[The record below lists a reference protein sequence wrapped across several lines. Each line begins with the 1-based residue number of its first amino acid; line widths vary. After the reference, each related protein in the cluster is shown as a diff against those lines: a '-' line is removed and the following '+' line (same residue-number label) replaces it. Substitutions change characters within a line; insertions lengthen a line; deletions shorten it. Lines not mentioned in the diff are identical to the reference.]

1 MPTDSAA
8 VAPPSRLA
16 RAGYHVGRAI
26 GWVDVHTARIPPW
39 AVLPPLAVAGWLV
52 AVGVASKAVHTGWLY
67 HLGGDERWTYTTG
80 WLLAHGLIPVAPG
93 GYLYSL
99 LLAPVA
105 AAAGPS
111 LLSGVRAAIVLN
123 VALLGTIALFTI
135 YALAKA
141 IAGRRYAYLV
151 TAAWVAAPLIVI
163 PYFLLDYH
171 RRYFG
176 FQLPA
181 DLGLTTATAYPAMVA
196 VTLSAYFAFRAIST
210 GEELDGLT
218 AGLAAG
224 LAIAVKTG
232 NAAFLPAPVLA
243 LAVAR
248 RPRALLMF
256 GAGLVPALVCLGLW
270 KLRGNGEIFSSGH
283 FVHFSWHHFQHN
295 LDGFREFTWSR
306 RITEWAVVAGVIGIA
321 RRSIPGAVLIAG
333 WLASYMFFKGGSG
346 ADFYGGTFFRSM
358 APAFPA
364 AFLLVMAL
372 PLLVPILGG
381 RLARYGTVRTWP
393 QTQRSRRWVLGVC
406 TFLAVAPLV
415 PILAFSRQHGANA
428 AVTLDGAALVPVGTF
443 GLAATVHD
451 GTVTLAWKRQ
461 GAGGARVAYGVI
473 RSRADVACA
482 HAGGAARCYLPPV
495 HAKTWVPQYTDTP
508 PAGRWTYRVVVL
520 SGTPP
525 PASEPVEVSSP
536 VTVKTRVT
544 APPHRSVT
552 RAARAAARGSCS
564 GRRASRSPSSSA
576 AGR

>member
-1 MPTDSAA
+1 MTRSEPPAGQSPAPAA
-8 VAPPSRLA
+8 ALTGGTADTSPLGLASR
-16 RAGYHVGRAI
+16 RVGRWI
-26 GWVDVHTARIPPW
+26 GWVDVRTARIPPW

-52 AVGVASKAVHTGWLY
+52 AVGVGGKSVHTGWLY
-67 HLGGDERWTYTTG
+67 HLGGDERWTYTSA

-93 GYLYSL
+93 AYLYSL

-105 AAAGPS
+105 GAAGPS

-123 VALLGTIALFTI
+123 VAVLGTIALLTV

-176 FQLPA
+176 LQLPA

-196 VTLSAYFAFRAIST
+196 VTVSAYFAFRALST
-210 GEELDGLT
+210 GDELDGLT

-232 NAAFLPAPVLA
+232 NAAFLPAPLLA

-256 GAGLVPALVCLGLW
+256 CAGLVPALVCLGLW
-270 KLRGNGEIFSSGH
+270 KLRGNGEVFSSGH
-283 FVHFSWHHFQHN
+283 LVHFSWHHFQRN

-321 RRSIPGAVLIAG
+321 RRSVPGAVLIGG
-333 WLASYMFFKGGSG
+333 WLASYLFFKGGSG

-364 AFLLVMAL
+364 AFLLVTAL

-393 QTQRSRRWVLGVC
+393 QTQRSRRVVLGVC
-406 TFLAVAPLV
+406 AFLAVAPLV
-415 PILAFSRQHGANA
+415 PILAFGRQHGANA
-428 AVTLDGAALVPVGTF
+428 AVTADGTALVPIDTF
-443 GLAATVHD
+443 DLHASVRRQD
-451 GTVTLAWKRQ
+451 VTLSWRRRSAS
-461 GAGGARVAYGVI
+461 GARIVYEVI
-473 RSRADVACA
+473 RAPALANLGPPGAQEPLLA
-482 HAGGAARCYLPPV
+482 HV
-495 HAKTWVPQYTDTP
+495 V
-508 PAGRWTYRVVVL
+508 GRTSVTRFSDIPGPGKWSYRVVVL
-520 SGTPP
+520 SGVPP
-525 PASEPVEVSSP
+525 PASDPIEASRPAM
-536 VTVKTRVT
+536 VTVR
-544 APPHRSVT
+544 
-552 RAARAAARGSCS
+552 
-564 GRRASRSPSSSA
+564 
-576 AGR
+576 

>member
-26 GWVDVHTARIPPW
+26 GWADVHTARIPPW

-52 AVGVASKAVHTGWLY
+52 AAGVASKAVHTGALY
-67 HLGGDERWTYTTG
+67 HLGGDERWTYTTA

-93 GYLYSL
+93 AYLYSL

-111 LLSGVRAAIVLN
+111 LLSGVRAASVLN
-123 VALLGTIALFTI
+123 VAVLGPIALVTI
-135 YALAKA
+135 YGLAKA

-163 PYFLLDYH
+163 PYFLTDYH

-196 VTLSAYFAFRAIST
+196 VTVSAYFAFRALST
-210 GEELDGLT
+210 GGELDGLT

-232 NAAFLPAPVLA
+232 NAAFLPAPLLA

-248 RPRALLMF
+248 RPRALLLF

-270 KLRGNGEIFSSGH
+270 KLRANGEIFSSGQ
-283 FVHFSWHHFQHN
+283 FVHFSWHHFQKN
-295 LDGFREFTWSR
+295 LDGFREYTWSR
-306 RITEWAVVAGVIGIA
+306 RITEWAVVAGAIGIA
-321 RRSIPGAVLIAG
+321 RRSVPGAVLIAG
-333 WLASYMFFKGGSG
+333 WLASYLFFKGGSS
-346 ADFYGGTFFRSM
+346 ADFYGGTFFRTL

-381 RLARYGTVRTWP
+381 RLARCGTERTWP
-393 QTQRSRRWVLGVC
+393 QTRRSRRVVLGVC
-406 TFLAVAPLV
+406 AFLAVAPLV
-415 PILAFSRQHGANA
+415 PILAFSTQHGANA
-428 AVTLDGAALVPVGTF
+428 AVTTDGTALVPVGTF
-443 GLAATVHD
+443 ALAATVQD
-451 GTVTLAWKRQ
+451 GTVRLAWRPQ
-461 GAGGARVAYGVI
+461 EAGGARIVYGVT
-473 RSRADVACA
+473 RSRTDVTCA
-482 HAGGAARCYLPPV
+482 HTGGAARCYLPPIV
-495 HAKTWVPQYTDTP
+495 AKTRVARYADAP
-508 PAGRWTYRVVVL
+508 PAGQWIYRVVAM

-525 PASEPVEVSSP
+525 PATDPIEVSRP
-536 VTVKTRVT
+536 
-544 APPHRSVT
+544 ASV
-552 RAARAAARGSCS
+552 RIR
-564 GRRASRSPSSSA
+564 
-576 AGR
+576 